1 LTGHEFSGDTFAD
14 AVRLTQKAGIV
25 VLYSGEAL
33 SKETKQ
39 RLAAEFSERFF
50 DLSGAP
56 ELRDSEEQI
65 TRHVL
70 ARAESLWL
78 VDEPRKNR
86 GRVN

>member
-1 LTGHEFSGDTFAD
+1 
-14 AVRLTQKAGIV
+14 LTQKAGIV
-25 VLYSGEAL
+25 VLYSGEPL

-56 ELRDSEEQI
+56 ELHDSEEQI